1 MNASVSFVS
10 YICST
15 DGILGPDCMFSAN
28 EVCFAIFILDYF
40 IYDEAEPVTK
50 IVVLATP
57 DFPHLFN

>member
-1 MNASVSFVS
+1 
-10 YICST
+10 
-15 DGILGPDCMFSAN
+15 MFSAN